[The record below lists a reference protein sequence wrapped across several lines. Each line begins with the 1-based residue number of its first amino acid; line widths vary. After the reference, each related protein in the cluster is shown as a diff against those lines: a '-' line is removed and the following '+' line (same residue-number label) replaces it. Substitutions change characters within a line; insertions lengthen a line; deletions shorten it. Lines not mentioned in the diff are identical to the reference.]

1 MTKANA
7 RVVSEH
13 FVYPQKVLPT
23 TADWRRDCSPSFLSV
38 VVGTSGFGSKPWYAG
53 IPACGSQYPSPVWM
67 PAYHKKATTMQIHI
81 GNLIRD
87 ELRRSGHTNQWLADR
102 IGITP
107 RTLQKLFNK
116 PSIDTQQLL
125 AICPPSVSTCSAIT
139 PTRSPSTSNLA
150 TCPHRT
156 PRGWNNGRIFAPR
169 MQRCTNN
176 YG

>member
-1 MTKANA
+1 MLA
-7 RVVSEH
+7 
-13 FVYPQKVLPT
+13 FF
-23 TADWRRDCSPSFLSV
+23 FLSV
-38 VVGTSGFGSKPWYAG
+38 VVGTNGFGSKPWYAG

-116 PSIDTQQLL
+116 SSIDTQQLL
-125 AICPPSVSTCSAIT
+125 AICRALGVDLFHHYSNALATHVQSGHVSTSD
-139 PTRSPSTSNLA
+139 
-150 TCPHRT
+150 T
-156 PRGWNNGRIFAPR
+156 PRVK
-169 MQRCTNN
+169 
-176 YG
+176 